1 MFENGDHMILKL
13 FNLQDITARLALLQR
28 RFVRLERSR
37 MKLVL
42 APVLLVSLVT
52 PVINRYAKNPR

>member
-1 MFENGDHMILKL
+1 MFENGDHMISQLY
-13 FNLQDITARLALLQR
+13 NLQDITARLALLQR

-42 APVLLVSLVT
+42 APVSLVSLVT
-52 PVINRYAKNPR
+52 PVINRYAKIPR